1 MEAKH
6 KQLGNSENFSTSMYS
21 TVVVVLVVHAEE
33 VVEGGGRA
41 KAGIRVLCLDGG
53 SIRGLIQI
61 EILSQVGK
69 RTL

>member
-1 MEAKH
+1 
-6 KQLGNSENFSTSMYS
+6 MYS

-33 VVEGGGRA
+33 VVDGGGRA

-61 EILSQVGK
+61 EILSQVRK
-69 RTL
+69 RGLSE